1 MRRRDPRRG
10 WAARPLVAIIAI
22 SLIGAG
28 PAKKKR
34 SEGPPP
40 KVEETVSDLAYIVSA
55 GETKLE
61 GVGLVVGLDNTG
73 ADPPPSY
80 YRTKLLDEMK
90 KAGVDD
96 ANRVLADKT
105 TAMVIVRVKIPTGIT
120 TKDRLDVELELPP
133 ASGTT
138 SLAGGYLMPTRLRE
152 MMIAG
157 GGPKEGPEFATAQGA
172 VMIGTDAKPGSLK
185 DGRVLGGA
193 RCKKDIPFSL
203 VLKDS
208 RKSIKTAAMLQKVV
222 NERFHQSEGKD
233 QKEMATAKTD
243 QFLVLKVP
251 RVYHNNQGRY
261 FQVVKL
267 LPMVDSPDLRARRTE
282 RWGKELLD
290 PKTSGVAAL
299 RLEGLGLTAIE
310 ALKAGLASPN
320 AQVRF
325 WAAEALAYLDD
336 ASGVDVLGDAAARR
350 PEFRAFALAAMA
362 SMDQS
367 AAHLKLRKLMDEADV
382 EVRYG
387 AFNALRTLDERDPFL
402 GQVRV
407 LEEVAPPEEG
417 DSMAMAIDASS
428 RPRRGRAA
436 DPFTLYMVDCEGP
449 PLIHVARTRRCEIVV
464 FGRGQK
470 MMTPIVLGTGSI
482 LLNASEGD
490 ETLQISKIVPNR
502 VDDSDPKVVSS
513 LDLGDVIRRTANL
526 GASYPELVDILMAA
540 SKQKNLPGPLVVDAV
555 PAPSPD
561 YDALQITGEDSK
573 AKKDPAVLKT
583 KMNSSKR
590 PSLFDRL
597 LRRRKR

>member
-34 SEGPPP
+34 SEPPPP
-40 KVEETVSDLAYIVSA
+40 KVEETVSDLAYVVSA

-80 YRTKLLDEMK
+80 YREKLLDEMR
-90 KAGVDD
+90 KAGVED

-120 TKDRLDVELELPP
+120 TKDRMDVELELLP

-157 GGPKEGPEFATAQGA
+157 GAPKEGPEFATAQGA
-172 VMIGTDAKPGSLK
+172 VMVGTGAKPGSLK

-203 VLKDS
+203 ILKDS

-233 QKEMATAKTD
+233 QKAMATAKTD
-243 QFLVLKVP
+243 QFLELQVP

-267 LPMVDSPDLRARRTE
+267 LPMVDSPEFRAQRTE
-282 RWGKELLD
+282 RWAKELLD

-320 AQVRF
+320 TQVRF
-325 WAAEALAYLDD
+325 WAAEALATSTSPGGSTCW
-336 ASGVDVLGDAAARR
+336 ATPPPITRSSAPSPWRR
-350 PEFRAFALAAMA
+350 WR
-362 SMDQS
+362 
-367 AAHLKLRKLMDEADV
+367 RW
-382 EVRYG
+382 
-387 AFNALRTLDERDPFL
+387 T
-402 GQVRV
+402 
-407 LEEVAPPEEG
+407 
-417 DSMAMAIDASS
+417 S
-428 RPRRGRAA
+428 RPR
-436 DPFTLYMVDCEGP
+436 T
-449 PLIHVARTRRCEIVV
+449 
-464 FGRGQK
+464 
-470 MMTPIVLGTGSI
+470 
-482 LLNASEGD
+482 
-490 ETLQISKIVPNR
+490 
-502 VDDSDPKVVSS
+502 
-513 LDLGDVIRRTANL
+513 
-526 GASYPELVDILMAA
+526 
-540 SKQKNLPGPLVVDAV
+540 
-555 PAPSPD
+555 
-561 YDALQITGEDSK
+561 
-573 AKKDPAVLKT
+573 
-583 KMNSSKR
+583 
-590 PSLFDRL
+590 
-597 LRRRKR
+597 

>member
-1 MRRRDPRRG
+1 MRRRDPWRG
-10 WAARPLVAIIAI
+10 WAARPLVAIVAI

-28 PAKKKR
+28 PARKKR
-34 SEGPPP
+34 PEGPPP

-80 YRTKLLDEMK
+80 YRTKLLDEMR
-90 KAGVDD
+90 KAGVED

-105 TAMVIVRVKIPTGIT
+105 TAMVIVRVKIPTGIS

-157 GGPKEGPEFATAQGA
+157 GGPKEGQDLATAQGS
-172 VMIGTDAKPGSLK
+172 VMIGTDAKPNSSK

-208 RKSIKTAAMLQKVV
+208 RKSIRTSAMLQKVV

-267 LPMVDSPDLRARRTE
+267 LPMVDAPELRAQRTE

-290 PKTSGVAAL
+290 PKTAGVAAL
-299 RLEGLGLTAIE
+299 RLEGLGLTATE
-310 ALKAGLASPN
+310 TLKAGLASPN

-336 ASGVDVLGDAAARR
+336 ASGVDVLGDAAAHN
-350 PEFRAFALAAMA
+350 PDFRAFALAAMA

-387 AFNALRTLDERDPFL
+387 AFNALRTLDERDAFL

-407 LEEVAPPEEG
+407 LEDAAPPEEG
-417 DSMAMAIDASS
+417 DSMAMALEASS
-428 RPRRGRAA
+428 RRRRID
-436 DPFTLYMVDCEGP
+436 DPFTLFMVDCEGP
-449 PLIHVARTRRCEIVV
+449 PLIHIARTRRCEIVV

-470 MMTPIVLGTGSI
+470 IMTPIVLGTGSI

-526 GASYPELVDILMAA
+526 GASYPEVVDILLAA

-561 YDALQITGEDSK
+561 YDALQITGEGAK
-573 AKKDPAVLKT
+573 AKKDAALLKT
-583 KMNSSKR
+583 KLNSSKR
-590 PSLFDRL
+590 TRLFDRFL
-597 LRRRKR
+597 QRRKR

>member
-10 WAARPLVAIIAI
+10 WAVWPLVAIIAS
-22 SLIGAG
+22 SLVGAG

-40 KVEETVSDLAYIVSA
+40 KVDETVSDLAYIVSA

-80 YRTKLLDEMK
+80 YRTKLLDEMR
-90 KAGVDD
+90 KAGVED

-105 TAMVIVRVKIPTGIT
+105 TALVIVRVKIPTGIT
-120 TKDRLDVELELPP
+120 TKDRMDVELELPP

-157 GGPKEGPEFATAQGA
+157 GGPKEGQELATAQGA
-172 VMIGTDAKPGSLK
+172 VMVGTDAKPNSPK

-203 VLKDS
+203 ILKDS

-267 LPMVDSPDLRARRTE
+267 LPMVDSPDLRAQRTE

-336 ASGVDVLGDAAARR
+336 ASGVDVLGEAAAHR

-362 SMDQS
+362 SMDES
-367 AAHLKLRKLMDEADV
+367 AAHLKLRKLMDEAEV

-407 LEEVAPPEEG
+407 LEEAAPPEEG
-417 DSMAMAIDASS
+417 DSMAMAIES
-428 RPRRGRAA
+428 RSRRGRVD

-449 PLIHVARTRRCEIVV
+449 PLIHVARTRRCEIVI
-464 FGRGQK
+464 FGRGHK

-502 VDDSDPKVVSS
+502 VDDSDPKVVTS

-561 YDALQITGEDSK
+561 YDALQITGESSK

-583 KMNSSKR
+583 KMNSSNR
-590 PSLFDRL
+590 TSLLERFRQ
-597 LRRRKR
+597 RRNR

>member
-10 WAARPLVAIIAI
+10 WAVWPLVAVIAI

-34 SEGPPP
+34 SEAPPP
-40 KVEETVSDLAYIVSA
+40 KVEETISDLAYIVSA

-73 ADPPPSY
+73 ADPPSSF
-80 YRTKLLDEMK
+80 YRTKLLDEMR
-90 KAGVDD
+90 KAGVQD
-96 ANRVLADKT
+96 ANGILADKT
-105 TAMVIVRVKIPTGIT
+105 TSMVIVRVKIPTGIT
-120 TKDRLDVELELPP
+120 TKDRLDVEIELPP

-152 MMIAG
+152 IMIAG

-208 RKSIKTAAMLQKVV
+208 RKSIKTSAMLQKVV
-222 NERFHQSEGKD
+222 NERFHQTEGKD
-233 QKEMATAKTD
+233 RKEMATAKTD
-243 QFLVLKVP
+243 QFLVLQVP
-251 RVYHNNQGRY
+251 RVYHNNQHRY
-261 FQVVKL
+261 FRVVKL
-267 LPMVDSPDLRARRTE
+267 LPMVGNDVPEIRARRTE

-290 PKTSGVAAL
+290 PKTAGVAAL
-299 RLEGLGLTAIE
+299 RLEGLGLTSIE

-336 ASGVDVLGDAAARR
+336 PSGVDVLGEAAAKL
-350 PEFRAFALAAMA
+350 PEFRAFALKAMA

-407 LEEVAPPEEG
+407 LDEVAPPEEG
-417 DSMAMAIDASS
+417 DSMAVAIASS
-428 RPRRGRAA
+428 SRRRRVD
-436 DPFTLYMVDCEGP
+436 DPFTFYMVDCEGP
-449 PLIHVARTRRCEIVV
+449 PLIHIARTRRCEIVV

-470 MMTPIVLGTGSI
+470 MMTPIVLGSGSI

-526 GASYPELVDILMAA
+526 GASYPEVVDILLAA

-555 PAPSPD
+555 PAPSPE
-561 YDALQITGEDSK
+561 YDSLQITGESMK

-583 KMNSSKR
+583 KLNSSKR
-590 PSLFDRL
+590 TSLLERL
-597 LRRRKR
+597 RQRRNR